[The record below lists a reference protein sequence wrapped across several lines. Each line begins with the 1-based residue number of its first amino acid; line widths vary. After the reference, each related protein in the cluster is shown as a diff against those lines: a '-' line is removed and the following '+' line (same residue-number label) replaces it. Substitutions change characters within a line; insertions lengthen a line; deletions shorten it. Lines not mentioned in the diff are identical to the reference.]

1 MHPGDA
7 LVHALPVLLELAQDL
22 RDGCH
27 RNASS
32 LDAAPR
38 GALERSH
45 AAALELQQVERGEL
59 DGEQRE
65 AHSIS
70 VVQPAAYAHD
80 VVEVPQL
87 PVRAAHAARDR
98 QGLLAVDD
106 RGIEPL
112 EPDPPAERL
121 LR

>member
-45 AAALELQQVERGEL
+45 AAA
-59 DGEQRE
+59 
-65 AHSIS
+65 
-70 VVQPAAYAHD
+70 PAKRLR
-80 VVEVPQL
+80 VTKR
-87 PVRAAHAARDR
+87 VRF
-98 QGLLAVDD
+98 
-106 RGIEPL
+106 
-112 EPDPPAERL
+112 AERVQEHVFCDCH
-121 LR
+121 RVCDCRVCDDTRHDSNYT